1 MRNRGT
7 AAILAM
13 IFLVVFSVLGISLC
27 SLATSSMQG
36 ARNDRDAQVAMAA
49 AESGMA
55 FIQRTISDVV
65 MKQNQ
70 ATGQAA
76 MQAIYTKLHA
86 LDGTATLGGG
96 SIGVNANFTTITIP
110 TIALHSDQKIAQRC
124 SAQLT
129 LNPADLTAD
138 RPNITLSV
146 TGMNSRNSSYSRTL
160 AVTMTARDR
169 TLDIFTYGVFAK
181 GRVDLADGKASV
193 IGTPAS
199 AGSIGSAYT
208 GSTAIY
214 LHGGD
219 ISGNVYVSGDPSV
232 LFSTSGTSGSIG
244 GVDIKD
250 SSSLAE
256 AMTHVHEVDP
266 PTIADFIPNQYAQ
279 LDSSGVTKLAQ
290 LPRDAS
296 MFKGKAYSDVYITQN
311 MTFSGNDVLQGE
323 IYVKPGVT
331 VRFDG
336 NPTIQGVIVVEDPNL
351 DANGNRIAGSN
362 VTSTS
367 TLNFMGTPI
376 FAPPVWPA
384 DSVVPLSQQ
393 AELGGY
399 SVLGPSAYI
408 YISGN
413 GGSNKEYAGFGKTVV
428 CGTLEEYGSGMVKI
442 RDGTL
447 ITMSDTMVTGTEG
460 YSSYF
465 DGDGVQIQR
474 SPGYH
479 PPYGGYVHLFSW
491 VVDASTYR
499 EVPQ

>member
-1 MRNRGT
+1 MRNRGI

-13 IFLVVFSVLGISLC
+13 IFLVFFSVLGISFC
-27 SLATSSMQG
+27 SLATSSMHG
-36 ARNDRDAQVAMAA
+36 AKNDRDAQVAMAA

-55 FIQRTISDVV
+55 FIQRTIADITMTQS
-65 MKQNQ
+65 Q

-76 MQAIYTKLHA
+76 MQAIYSKLRT
-86 LDGTATLGGG
+86 LDGTATLGGQ
-96 SIGVNANFTTITIP
+96 SITVNADFTTITVP
-110 TIALHSDQKIAQRC
+110 AIALHANEKIAQRC
-124 SAQLT
+124 TAQLT
-129 LNPADLTAD
+129 LNAADLTAD
-138 RPNITLSV
+138 RPDISLRV
-146 TGMNSRNSSYSRTL
+146 TGSNSNNSSFSRTL
-160 AVTMTARDR
+160 MVTLTSRDR
-169 TLDIFTYGVFAK
+169 TLEAFTYGVFAK

-208 GSTAIY
+208 GSTAIF

-232 LFSTSGTSGSIG
+232 LFATNSSSGSVG
-244 GVDIKD
+244 GVDIHD
-250 SSSLAE
+250 SASLAD
-256 AMTHVHEVDP
+256 ALTHVHEIDP
-266 PTIADFIPNQYAQ
+266 PTIPLFNANQFAQ
-279 LDSSGVTKLAQ
+279 LDSSGTTKLAQ
-290 LPRDAS
+290 LPRDAAL
-296 MFKGKAYSDVYITQN
+296 FKGKAYSDVCITQDV
-311 MTFSGNDVLQGE
+311 TFAGNDVLQGL
-323 IYVKPGVT
+323 IYVKRGVT
-331 VRFDG
+331 VRFNG

-351 DANGNRIAGSN
+351 DANGVPIAGSN

-367 TLNFMGTPI
+367 TLNFLGTPI
-376 FAPPVWPA
+376 FATPVWPM
-384 DSVVPLSQQ
+384 DSIVPLEQQ
-393 AELGGY
+393 AVLADY

-460 YSSYF
+460 YSGYF
-465 DGDGVQIQR
+465 DGDGVEIQR

-479 PPYGGYVHLFSW
+479 APYGGYVHLFSW
-491 VVDASTYR
+491 VIESSTYR
-499 EVPQ
+499 EVTQ